1 MNPVL
6 QTFSDEYRELTL
18 QKECVFRACLS
29 SSALLP
35 VQPSS
40 TSTRGL
46 YLFLSRTHVCVF
58 SFCEWLNG
66 LVWER
71 KPFFPVCFISW
82 CSHARQGL
90 HKLCRICML
99 IKSFTSSLGHVPP
112 GQRYKAK
119 RELYCR
125 VILSPHEPSFPATAV
140 PEMLQL
146 VSPQSRRSCSLSALT
161 TLLIAARV
169 C

>member
-1 MNPVL
+1 
-6 QTFSDEYRELTL
+6 
-18 QKECVFRACLS
+18 
-29 SSALLP
+29 
-35 VQPSS
+35 
-40 TSTRGL
+40 
-46 YLFLSRTHVCVF
+46 
-58 SFCEWLNG
+58 
-66 LVWER
+66 
-71 KPFFPVCFISW
+71 
-82 CSHARQGL
+82 
-90 HKLCRICML
+90 ML

-125 VILSPHEPSFPATAV
+125 VILSPHEPSFPATV

-146 VSPQSRRSCSLSALT
+146 VSLQSRRSCSLSALT